1 MTDVPTP
8 HGPDADFPAHGTD
21 DEKLRFVL
29 QYAVRAPSGHNTQPW
44 QFEVSD
50 GALRVYADRGRRLP
64 VVDPDDRALTI
75 SCGAAAVFAS
85 VALRHHGY
93 AGVMELL
100 PDPADQDLLVS
111 VRLSAGHHP
120 TPADEALFEAI
131 TSRHTHR
138 AAFEDRP
145 VPARVLEQMHRD
157 ADSLG
162 AELRL
167 VEDNAREHIAELV
180 AEGDRAQFADREF
193 REELSEWVRSNHTRS
208 EDGMPGY
215 AFGMGDLVS
224 LLGPWFIR
232 HVDTGS
238 SQADKDRRSALHAPA
253 LAVLG
258 TPGDNAVHWL
268 AAGQA
273 LGLLLLR
280 GAAHGVQ
287 GSFLNQ
293 PIETTRLRSQVRELL
308 HLETHPQL
316 LLRIGYAS
324 GDTPTPRR
332 QPPMREVAGKG
343 HHADE

>member
-8 HGPDADFPAHGTD
+8 RSPDPAFPVHGTD

-44 QFEVSD
+44 QFSVTN
-50 GALRVYADRGRRLP
+50 GALSVHADRSRRLP
-64 VVDPDDRALTI
+64 VVDPEDRALTI
-75 SCGAAAVFAS
+75 SCGAAAVFAW
-85 VALRHHGY
+85 VALRHYGY
-93 AGVMELL
+93 AGAMKLT
-100 PDPADQDLLVS
+100 PDPQDPDLLVR
-111 VRLSAGHHP
+111 VELGTEHHP
-120 TPADEALFEAI
+120 TSADDALFEAI
-131 TSRHTHR
+131 SERHTHR
-138 AAFEDRP
+138 AAFEDQP
-145 VPARVLEQMHRD
+145 VPAPVLQQMSSD
-157 ADSLG
+157 AASMG
-162 AELRL
+162 AAVHL
-167 VEDNAREHIAELV
+167 VEDTAREQIADLV
-180 AEGDRAQFADREF
+180 AEGDRAQFADGAF
-193 REELSEWVRSNHTRS
+193 RGELSEWVRSNRTRTG
-208 EDGMPGY
+208 DGMPGY
-215 AFGMGDLVS
+215 AFGMGDLAS

-232 HVDTGS
+232 HLDTGGR
-238 SQADKDRRSALHAPA
+238 QADKDRRSALDAPA

-258 TPGDNAVHWL
+258 TAGDSPIDWL

-293 PIETTRLRSQVRELL
+293 PIETPGLRPQVRELL
-308 HLETHPQL
+308 HIDTHPQL

-332 QPPMREVAGKG
+332 QPPMRATAGEG

>member
-1 MTDVPTP
+1 MTDVRTP
-8 HGPDADFPAHGTD
+8 HSPDAVFPVHGTD
-21 DEKLRFVL
+21 DEKLRSVL
-29 QYAVRAPSGHNTQPW
+29 RYAVRAPSGHNTQPW
-44 QFEVSD
+44 QFSVSD
-50 GALRVYADRGRRLP
+50 GALRVYADRSRRLP

-93 AGVMELL
+93 AGVMALL

-111 VRLSAGHHP
+111 VRLGARYHP
-120 TPADEALFEAI
+120 TSADEALFEAI
-131 TSRHTHR
+131 EDRRTHR

-145 VPARVLEQMHRD
+145 VPASVLQQMRRD
-157 ADSLG
+157 AESMG
-162 AELRL
+162 AELHL
-167 VEDNAREHIAELV
+167 VADDARQRIADLV

-193 REELSEWVRSNHTRS
+193 RQELSEWVRPNHTRS
-208 EDGMPGY
+208 GDGMPGY

-232 HVDTGS
+232 HLDTGS
-238 SQADKDRRSALHAPA
+238 SQADKDRRSATDAPV

-258 TPGDNAVHWL
+258 TPGDSAVQWL

-287 GSFLNQ
+287 GSVLNQ
-293 PIETTRLRSQVRELL
+293 PIETSRLRPQVRELL
-308 HLETHPQL
+308 HVEAHPQL

-332 QPPMREVAGKG
+332 QPPMREMVGEG